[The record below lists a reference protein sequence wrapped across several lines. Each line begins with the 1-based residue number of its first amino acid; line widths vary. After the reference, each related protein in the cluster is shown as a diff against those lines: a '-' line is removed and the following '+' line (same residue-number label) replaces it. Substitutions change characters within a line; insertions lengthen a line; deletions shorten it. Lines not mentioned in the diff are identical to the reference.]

1 MAIKGRKITLEGGSG
16 KKVKRE
22 RERERERAIQKV
34 VPFLKCK
41 CSLASLRRELYKE
54 SSSSCSILV

>member
-22 RERERERAIQKV
+22 RERERE
-34 VPFLKCK
+34 
-41 CSLASLRRELYKE
+41 LYKKLYH
-54 SSSSCSILV
+54 SLSASVPWPA

>member
-22 RERERERAIQKV
+22 RERESYTK
-34 VPFLKCK
+34 
-41 CSLASLRRELYKE
+41 
-54 SSSSCSILV
+54 SCTIP

>member
-22 RERERERAIQKV
+22 RERERER
-34 VPFLKCK
+34 
-41 CSLASLRRELYKE
+41 E
-54 SSSSCSILV
+54 SYTKSCTIP